1 MKIHEHVSSH
11 HSFMYLW
18 IVGALLVLGGLVY
31 SYVGSHPAGIID
43 GQHEGD
49 VRTTVAGF
57 GNQLNS
63 VSLLSPRVSEEI
75 QRAYRPYVTPE
86 LLTGWI
92 ADPST
97 APGRGSSSPWPD
109 HIEVDSVTLRE
120 DGSYE
125 VMGRVM
131 LRASDGDAG
140 IIPVALTVA
149 SIEGS
154 YLITKYEE
162 NPQEVEVATE
172 DTVTLS
178 LNETGSLYGVRITPR
193 MVTEDSR
200 CPQDV
205 ACIQAGQVRI
215 QAELIDGM
223 GTSTMEFTLGAEES
237 ISSEVAM
244 FWLTTVTPEKAS
256 TTHTED
262 AQYRFTFTAEKR

>member
-1 MKIHEHVSSH
+1 
-11 HSFMYLW
+11 MYLW

-63 VSLLSPRVSEEI
+63 VSLLSPSASEEI
-75 QRAYRPYVTPE
+75 QHAYRPYVTPE
-86 LLTGWI
+86 LLAGWI

-97 APGRGSSSPWPD
+97 APGRDASSPWPD
-109 HIEVDSVTLRE
+109 HIEVDSVTLME

-131 LRASDGDAG
+131 LKTSDGDAG

-154 YLITKYEE
+154 YLITRYEE

-172 DTVTLS
+172 NTLTLS
-178 LNETGSLYGVRITPR
+178 LNETGSLYGVRITPLT
-193 MVTEDSR
+193 VIEDSR

-215 QAELIDGM
+215 QADLIDGM
-223 GTSTMEFTLGAEES
+223 GTSTTEFTLGAKEPV
-237 ISSEVAM
+237 SSEVAL
-244 FWLTTVTPEKAS
+244 FWLTAVVPQKIS
-256 TTHTED
+256 TTQTED
-262 AQYRFTFTAEKR
+262 AQYRFTFTVEKR